1 MQLYTSNAA
10 AARNVGHR
18 DEKTI
23 LRELD
28 QTFSSSIGNGAR
40 KVILS
45 YMHPKVLPCLA
56 LPSFPTTV
64 KLDFKELLI
73 KEQIDFKELF
83 TDYQLFYTM
92 NLLLIK
98 ELLLI

>member
-10 AARNVGHR
+10 AAKNGHR

-28 QTFSSSIGNGAR
+28 QTSSSSIGNGAR

-45 YMHPKVLPCLA
+45 CMH
-56 LPSFPTTV
+56 
-64 KLDFKELLI
+64 
-73 KEQIDFKELF
+73 
-83 TDYQLFYTM
+83 
-92 NLLLIK
+92 LLLVASQ
-98 ELLLI
+98 

>member
-1 MQLYTSNAA
+1 MQLYTSNAT
-10 AARNVGHR
+10 AARNVGQR

-56 LPSFPTTV
+56 LPYLV
-64 KLDFKELLI
+64 
-73 KEQIDFKELF
+73 
-83 TDYQLFYTM
+83 
-92 NLLLIK
+92 LLLLKVGKFQNENMKSLHCLSKYERKIRK
-98 ELLLI
+98 ILP

>member
-56 LPSFPTTV
+56 LPSFPTTTTPSIQSH
-64 KLDFKELLI
+64 LNSF
-73 KEQIDFKELF
+73 
-83 TDYQLFYTM
+83 
-92 NLLLIK
+92 
-98 ELLLI
+98 

>member
-45 YMHPKVLPCLA
+45 YMHPKVLPCL
-56 LPSFPTTV
+56 T
-64 KLDFKELLI
+64 
-73 KEQIDFKELF
+73 
-83 TDYQLFYTM
+83 
-92 NLLLIK
+92 
-98 ELLLI
+98 

>member
-56 LPSFPTTV
+56 LPSFPTNTTPS
-64 KLDFKELLI
+64 F
-73 KEQIDFKELF
+73 
-83 TDYQLFYTM
+83 
-92 NLLLIK
+92 
-98 ELLLI
+98 